1 MWELEIEA
9 KTQYLEQVRAF
20 VDGHLEMQ
28 GCPMK
33 AKMQIDMAV
42 EEIFVN
48 ISQYAYTPK
57 TGKVTIRMEM
67 TKEPLSV
74 VLTFLDNGIP
84 YNPLAKADPDVT
96 LPARER
102 EIGGLGI
109 YMVKNIMDD
118 VAYAYQDGRNIL
130 KLRKKIELQE

>member
-57 TGKVTIRMEM
+57 SGKVTIRVEM

-96 LPARER
+96 LPAQER

>member
-20 VDGHLEMQ
+20 VDGHLEMLD
-28 GCPMK
+28 CPIK

-57 TGKVTIRMEM
+57 SGKVTIRVEI

-84 YNPLAKADPDVT
+84 YNPLAKGDPDVT
-96 LPARER
+96 LPAQER
-102 EIGGLGI
+102 EVGGLGI

-118 VAYAYQDGRNIL
+118 VAYAFQDGHNIL

>member
-9 KTQYLEQVRAF
+9 KTQYLEQAQAF
-20 VDGHLEMQ
+20 VDEHLEMQ

-57 TGKVTIRMEM
+57 TGKVTIRVEM

-96 LPARER
+96 LPAQER
-102 EIGGLGI
+102 EVGGLGI

-118 VAYAYQDGRNIL
+118 VAYAYQDGHNIL

>member
-20 VDGHLEMQ
+20 VDGHLEMFD
-28 GCPMK
+28 CPVK

-96 LPARER
+96 LPAQER